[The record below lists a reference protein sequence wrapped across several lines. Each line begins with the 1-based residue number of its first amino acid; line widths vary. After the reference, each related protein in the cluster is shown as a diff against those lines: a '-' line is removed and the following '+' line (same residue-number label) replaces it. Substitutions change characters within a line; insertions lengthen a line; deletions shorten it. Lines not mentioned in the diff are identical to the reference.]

1 MLVNTNYK
9 VLFSINLHG
18 FNLLMLTRTR
28 LKSNLLM
35 VTSRTILLV
44 LKIQVQLIKFSLV
57 IWVGKWL
64 GSFHKV
70 ELLYLPKL
78 VW

>member
-57 IWVGKWL
+57 I
-64 GSFHKV
+64 
-70 ELLYLPKL
+70 
-78 VW
+78 